1 MLGIASAG
9 HGGAGAFDPRRLTDA
24 ELLERVG
31 FAAYAAAHRDDE
43 VILWVNLQ
51 LDEPV
56 LAWIRLPRK
65 RIAERLAQ
73 RKPPPFWR
81 HGAVVRVTPAAS
93 VDI

>member
-1 MLGIASAG
+1 MADLVPA
-9 HGGAGAFDPRRLTDA
+9 GAGRAAAIDPTRLSDSA
-24 ELLERVG
+24 LLQRLG
-31 FAAYAAAHRDDE
+31 FAQYASAHRDDE